1 MSWHLGIDIGGTFT
15 DAVAYDGST
24 KTRRTAKVWS
34 VRDDPRATVSSALD
48 ALGLEATDPRTMTF
62 GTTIVT
68 NAIVQGK
75 LGRVALLT
83 TAGHGDV
90 LDIARQSRRALYDL
104 AAPPR
109 EPAPAPRELRFE
121 IDARM
126 RPDGAAAVP
135 VDPDQ
140 VRDVLKRLDGA
151 VDSIAVSL
159 LHAYA
164 NGEHERVVGEMCREI
179 FPHVS
184 LSHEV
189 WPQLREYE
197 RTLATVLNASV
208 MPMAADYIATL
219 GAFLPA
225 GLRLELFHSGGGM
238 MTPEAAVSLPLSLA
252 LSGPAAGVEA
262 ARRVARD
269 VEAPLAISIDMGG
282 TTTDV
287 CLIVDGQ
294 PEIRDQAQVGPWT
307 VNLQMLAA
315 HSIGAGGGSLVR
327 HGPAGIQVGPESAG
341 ADPGPAC
348 YGRGGALPTLTDAAV
363 VLGYLRPS
371 AHADGGVRI
380 DANLAE
386 RAFDGLARQ
395 LDTPAPRVA
404 RGVVRVA
411 NANMARA
418 LRRITV
424 DRGVDARDCALI
436 AFGGAGPMY
445 AAELARD
452 VGIGT
457 VLAPRESSL
466 LSAVGCLTAAP
477 SYTRQR
483 TVRLSGVDWEAGAF
497 ERACAAIAD
506 EARECLSRGRGGE
519 AAVGVEYAVF
529 MRYLGQS
536 HVIEVPCAPESG
548 ADELQAAFR
557 RRHEELYGYCTEEP
571 WEVQSLR
578 VTARID
584 PEIPEFDRPEASGA
598 APEPVETA
606 HCRFAE
612 DPVATPVYARGDLGP
627 GRVLEGPLIVVDRTS
642 TTVAPPGCRLDV
654 TPHGHLRI
662 DVNKAP

>member
-1 MSWHLGIDIGGTFT
+1 MSWNLGIDIGGTFT

-24 KTRRTAKVWS
+24 KTYRTAKVWS
-34 VRDDPRATVSSALD
+34 VRDDPRATVSSALET
-48 ALGLEATDPRTMTF
+48 LGLEATDPRTMTF

-109 EPAPAPRELRFE
+109 EPAPVPRGLRFE

-126 RPDGAAAVP
+126 RPDGGATAP
-135 VDPDQ
+135 VDPDR
-140 VRDVLKRLDGA
+140 VRDILKRLDGT
-151 VDSIAVSL
+151 VDSVAVSL

-164 NGEHERVVGEMCREI
+164 NGEHERVVGELCREI

-208 MPMAADYIATL
+208 MPMAADYVATL

-287 CLIVDGQ
+287 CLIVDGL
-294 PEIRDQAQVGPWT
+294 PEIRDQVQVGPWT
-307 VNLQMLAA
+307 VNLQMLAV

-327 HGPAGIQVGPESAG
+327 HGSAGIQVGPESAG

-348 YGRGGALPTLTDAAV
+348 YGRGGGRPTLTDAAV

-371 AHADGGVRI
+371 AHAADGVRI
-380 DANLAE
+380 DGNLAE
-386 RAFDGLARQ
+386 RAFEDLTRQ

-404 RGVVRVA
+404 RGVVRIA

-424 DRGVDARDCALI
+424 DRGVDTRDCALI

-452 VGIGT
+452 TGIGT
-457 VLAPRESSL
+457 VLVPRESSL
-466 LSAVGCLTAAP
+466 LSAIGCLTATP
-477 SYTRQR
+477 IYTRQR
-483 TVRLSGVDWEAGAF
+483 TVRLSGVDWNAGAF
-497 ERACAAIAD
+497 ERVCAAIAD
-506 EARECLSRGRGGE
+506 EARGSLLRGRGGE

-536 HVIEVPCAPESG
+536 HVIEVPCVPKSG
-548 ADELQAAFR
+548 ADDLQAAFR

-571 WEVQSLR
+571 WELQSLR

-584 PEIPEFDRPEASGA
+584 PEIPEFDRPEASGV

-606 HCRFAE
+606 NCRFSEGPAI
-612 DPVATPVYARGDLGP
+612 TPVYARDDLGP
-627 GRVLEGPLIVVDRTS
+627 GRILKGPLIVVDRTS
-642 TTVAPPGCRLDV
+642 TTVVPPGCRLDM

-662 DVNKAP
+662 DVGEVS